1 MCKITEAIVAMVL
14 QLLLV
19 VILATASP
27 TLLDED
33 GQLPPNWCQLYPE
46 LGGGGTLQ
54 FLEDCNST
62 DR

>member
-1 MCKITEAIVAMVL
+1 MML
-14 QLLLV
+14 QLILV

-62 DR
+62 ER

>member
-1 MCKITEAIVAMVL
+1 MML
-14 QLLLV
+14 QLILV

-33 GQLPPNWCQLYPE
+33 EDVQLPPNWCQLYPE

>member
-1 MCKITEAIVAMVL
+1 MML
-14 QLLLV
+14 QLILV
-19 VILATASP
+19 VILTTASP

-33 GQLPPNWCQLYPE
+33 LQLPPNWCQLYPE
-46 LGGGGTLQ
+46 LGEGGTLQ

>member
-1 MCKITEAIVAMVL
+1 MML
-14 QLLLV
+14 QLILV

-33 GQLPPNWCQLYPE
+33 VQLPPNWCQLYPE